1 MRVSAFVVAGALS
14 VAAHAGAGPIL
25 WVSDSRGQ
33 LGRVDVA
40 SNLVLSR
47 VEMGVVMTDIAFDPG
62 GSLLGIDF
70 ESLYSIN
77 PSTGAT
83 TKIGA
88 HGIPGGNAL
97 VFSSSGVLYGAG
109 SNGTLY
115 TIDTGSGIGTALPG
129 STGGA
134 SSGDLAFFGGDLYL
148 STGGSSETD
157 TLRRLIPGV
166 GNVSVG
172 SLGVGDVFGLA
183 NGGNG
188 ILYGL
193 SGLSIYSVNT
203 TTGLATFLKDYG
215 DQGLTPAWG
224 SAFFDEAEPD
234 PIPEPGTL
242 LLVGSG
248 LSALALRRRRKAR
261 TAR

>member
-25 WVSDSRGQ
+25 WVSDAKGQ
-33 LGRVDVA
+33 LGTIDVA
-40 SNLVLSR
+40 SNRVLTT
-47 VEMGVVMTDIAFDPG
+47 VKMGVVMTDIAFDPG
-62 GSLLGIDF
+62 GGLFGIDF

-97 VFSSSGVLYGAG
+97 VFSDSGVLYGAG
-109 SNGTLY
+109 SNGQLY
-115 TIDTGSGIGTALPG
+115 TLDTGSGAGTALAG
-129 STGGA
+129 ATGGA

-148 STGGSSETD
+148 SAAGSSETD
-157 TLRRLIPGV
+157 TLHRLTPGV
-166 GNVSVG
+166 GNVRVG
-172 SLGVGDVFGLA
+172 SLGIADVFGLA

-188 ILYGL
+188 VLYGL
-193 SGLSIYSVNT
+193 SGVSIYSVNT
-203 TTGLATFLKDYG
+203 STGAASFLLDYG
-215 DQGLTPAWG
+215 DQGLLPAWG
-224 SAFFDEAEPD
+224 SAFLDEAEPD